1 MVQKTCFSL
10 KEKAASEWTGLF
22 ANKQTQTKNKT
33 WKGTQ
38 YNILSTQSTYTS
50 QWHCKEQLTAQ
61 SFRTTGGFLRLT
73 SSIAKKLVLFQSHF
87 WGKKLQKHGEEVETR
102 NDPLKTDTFLCVVC
116 WKSGLLP
123 CGYVTSPHTRASY
136 ICRVD
141 FLATSNNFSVG
152 KGGFCRTYLQS
163 E

>member
-102 NDPLKTDTFLCVVC
+102 NDPLKTDTFCVLYVERVPYC
-116 WKSGLLP
+116 LVDMWPARILEREYLSGRLFGNFEQFF
-123 CGYVTSPHTRASY
+123 CG
-136 ICRVD
+136 
-141 FLATSNNFSVG
+141 
-152 KGGFCRTYLQS
+152 
-163 E
+163 